1 MDQKAQF
8 KTTLN
13 VSLDVVAEIVSTTLN
28 RLGWSRVFV
37 NEKLRQASAEDKESK
52 LIGKDYWRN
61 ESYALI
67 RWRKVSDGIEVEIE
81 VTERQMQWAG
91 YCKGRLEEI
100 VNGLI
105 SDVGQL
111 TEVEQDNEPSDMY
124 GSARWAS
131 DEDLEEAGYFG
142 DGHKRFILGVDTIGE
157 CVSVPERETAMHA
170 VVCGPTGSG
179 KTSTIY
185 IPNLIERTG
194 VSSIVTEATAGDE
207 QPDLFNKTAGF
218 RQLSGQKIYKFNPD
232 DMTSHRINPLQYV
245 KTFDQ
250 AVQTAGL
257 IVKNTSNK
265 ISYGDQIWETAEKQ
279 LLTVLILHAVGQKAH
294 LGSIRRWLCEG
305 ADGLAQMMRTSQ
317 FVEAQREYEGFYIN
331 SSEGFRNGVL
341 SGLMQRLNLW
351 VSPKIV
357 ALTEKTDIDIESLA
371 NERFTFYL
379 GAPAHKEHLKPLAAL
394 VFNFVLNLALEKR
407 FKYPL
412 VLFLDEFTNYGY
424 VPGIAEKLT
433 IIRHRDIPV
442 VLGFQDYVQ
451 MRKIYGEED
460 AGLLFNQPGTK
471 IFFRP
476 RDGNTA
482 KRISDALGNATI
494 VERKVTSSGQIQER
508 KISRQLMNPGEVM
521 ALEKGK
527 VIVFTPSTPPILLQT
542 YTWQKYE
549 SATAYEPPI
558 FRELE
563 VNEEL
568 IRACE
573 EAKAKPEWQTKWEES
588 VSKNKKPKEQDNDD
602 DKTPEY

>member
-1 MDQKAQF
+1 MEQLFLRSLSTFWGEAQ
-8 KTTLN
+8 
-13 VSLDVVAEIVSTTLN
+13 
-28 RLGWSRVFV
+28 
-37 NEKLRQASAEDKESK
+37 
-52 LIGKDYWRN
+52 
-61 ESYALI
+61 SYALI
-67 RWRKVSDGIEVEIE
+67 RWRKVNEGIEVDIE
-81 VTERQMQWAG
+81 VTEKLMASAA
-91 YCKGRLEEI
+91 YCQGRCEEI
-100 VNGLI
+100 LDGLA
-105 SDVGQL
+105 SDAGQL
-111 TEVEQDNEPSDMY
+111 IEAEEDNIPSAMY
-124 GSARWAS
+124 GSAKWAT
-131 DEDLEEAGYFG
+131 DKDLEEAGYFG
-142 DGHKRFILGVDTIGE
+142 DDHQRLILGVDSIGE
-157 CVSVPERETAMHA
+157 CVSVPEKETAMHA
-170 VVCGPTGSG
+170 IVCGPTGSG

-207 QPDLFNKTAGF
+207 PADLFDRTSGF
-218 RQLSGQKIYKFNPD
+218 RKLSGQSIYKFNPD
-232 DMTSHRINPLQYV
+232 DMTSHRINPLEYV

-250 AVQTAGL
+250 AVQMAGL

-265 ISYGDQIWETAEKQ
+265 ISFGDQIWETAEKQ
-279 LLTVLILHAVGQKAH
+279 LLTVLILHAVGQKTH

-305 ADGLAQMMRTSQ
+305 ADGLAAMLRTSQ
-317 FVEAQREYEGFYIN
+317 FEEARREYEGFYTN

-357 ALTEKTDIDIESLA
+357 ALTEKTDIDLERLA

-379 GAPAHKEHLKPLAAL
+379 AAPAHKDHLKPLAAL
-394 VFNFVLNLALEKR
+394 IFNFVLNLALEKK

-433 IIRHRDIPV
+433 IIRHRDIPA

-451 MRKIYGEED
+451 IRKVYGEED

-494 VERKVTSSGQIQER
+494 IDRKVTSSGQIQER
-508 KISRQLMNPGEVM
+508 KISRLLMNPGEVM
-521 ALEKGK
+521 ALEKGRT
-527 VIVFTPSTPPILLQT
+527 IVFTPSTPPILMRT

-549 SATAYEPPI
+549 EAMAHDAPA
-558 FRELE
+558 FRTLK
-563 VNEEL
+563 VDEEL

-573 EAKAKPEWQTKWEES
+573 EAKVKPKWQTKWEES
-588 VSKNKKPKEQDNDD
+588 VPKRTENDD
-602 DKTPEY
+602 DKLPRY